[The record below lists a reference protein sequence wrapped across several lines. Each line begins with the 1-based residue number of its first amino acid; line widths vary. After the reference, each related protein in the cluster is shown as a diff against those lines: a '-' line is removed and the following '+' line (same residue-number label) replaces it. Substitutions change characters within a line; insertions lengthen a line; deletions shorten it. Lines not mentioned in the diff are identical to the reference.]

1 MKNKKIIALTVVGII
16 GITTLIGCKS
26 GEIKRQLESGIT
38 ALNAGKYDEAKEDF
52 QEVIREDGNNI
63 EAQDLVTIISNYEDA
78 KKEFEKNNIDGA
90 KDYLSKI
97 PEAYTKY
104 SIKDDIDKLKEEVD
118 KGDKIIK
125 DIDAKLQNIDGL
137 IKNKKYAEAQN
148 EANKTDTKDG
158 LKEQEDKLNNYK
170 KIINERLEEIKK
182 KEAEEKVK
190 REREEAAAKKKA
202 LEEKKVD
209 ENKKASENKKN
220 QNKVQESTKNINY
233 TNKQLGLQM
242 EIPASWKG
250 HYKVNN
256 YNDGSGMEFYFVAN
270 NGETGSLLFV
280 QKDDGMHSM
289 FDNTV
294 YKTINGVKYIMGGTT
309 DVGMNPDNSQYEFYK
324 ELRGQANIITESI
337 KAAK

>member
-52 QEVIREDGNNI
+52 EEVIREDGNNI

-97 PEAYTKY
+97 PEAYNKY
-104 SIKDDIDKLKEEVD
+104 SIKDDIDKLKDEVD
-118 KGDKIIK
+118 KKDKIIK
-125 DIDAKLQNIDGL
+125 DIDAKLQNIDSL
-137 IKNKKYAEAQN
+137 IKDKKYAEAQN
-148 EANKTDTKDG
+148 EANKIDTKDG

-190 REREEAAAKKKA
+190 REREETAAKKA
-202 LEEKKVD
+202 VEEKKSA
-209 ENKKASENKKN
+209 ENKKAAENKKN

-250 HYKVNN
+250 RYKVDT
-256 YNDGSGMEFYFVAN
+256 YKDGSGMTFCFVAD
-270 NGETGSLLFV
+270 NGEIGTLLFV

-289 FDNTV
+289 FDDTV

-309 DVGMNPDNSQYEFYK
+309 DVGMNPNNSQYDLYK
-324 ELRGQANIITESI
+324 KLRRQANIITETI
-337 KAAK
+337 RAAK